1 MPLLQSRSVRAG
13 RAAASTLALAL
24 LLGAGCRGGSDS
36 ASAHVPGDGTP
47 AVALTDRVWVRSD
60 STGLPG
66 VMLIFLSDSTLL
78 MDSCWE
84 TYRLA
89 RWRMESDSVL
99 RWQEDSAEIGAT
111 IRALEDS
118 ALVLLVSLR
127 DGSAEQHYTAAA
139 VPYVCPDMK
148 R

>member
-13 RAAASTLALAL
+13 RPGASTLALAL
-24 LLGAGCRGGSDS
+24 LLGTGCRGGSAS
-36 ASAHVPGDGTP
+36 AGAHVPSDGTP

-66 VMLIFLSDSTLL
+66 VMLIFLSDRTLL